1 MQISLI
7 IPCKNESGVVDKLL
21 SSLLDQTRPADQII
35 VVNSHSSDDTV
46 ARAQAFADR
55 LPLQT
60 IDALKRG
67 VANARN
73 EGATAARGDMLVFID
88 ADSTLPPTFL
98 ADFETQVTARH
109 LEVGGFTNRMPSKKW
124 GIRLGA
130 RLMNGYLR
138 FMQHTPWP
146 IAFTCLYARRD
157 AFRTLEGFDAEL
169 YIMEDYDLALR
180 AHRAGFKVGV
190 VTSPF
195 IASDRRFIENPSQ
208 ARRGLYGELYRYTHG
223 LRVTKPIYEYHMG
236 GKKRDEKS

>member
-73 EGATAARGDMLVFID
+73 
-88 ADSTLPPTFL
+88 
-98 ADFETQVTARH
+98 
-109 LEVGGFTNRMPSKKW
+109 
-124 GIRLGA
+124 
-130 RLMNGYLR
+130 
-138 FMQHTPWP
+138 
-146 IAFTCLYARRD
+146 
-157 AFRTLEGFDAEL
+157 
-169 YIMEDYDLALR
+169 
-180 AHRAGFKVGV
+180 
-190 VTSPF
+190 
-195 IASDRRFIENPSQ
+195 
-208 ARRGLYGELYRYTHG
+208 
-223 LRVTKPIYEYHMG
+223 
-236 GKKRDEKS
+236 